1 MTLLTELNSKHAMMH
16 SRQCVKKTS
25 EGGKGQVKHK
35 RSGDKGDIKK
45 LYDHPRVFNVE
56 TPQGLLN
63 KVLFEILLYFC
74 RRGQENLRDLR
85 PSDFEVSMDDE
96 GKEYIRRT
104 SSEVTN
110 NHQGMDD
117 EDYEPEGGRMYVT
130 VTPRCPVTSF
140 KKYLEKRNQ

>member
-1 MTLLTELNSKHAMMH
+1 M
-16 SRQCVKKTS
+16 
-25 EGGKGQVKHK
+25 KHK
-35 RSGDKGDIKK
+35 RPGDKGDIKK